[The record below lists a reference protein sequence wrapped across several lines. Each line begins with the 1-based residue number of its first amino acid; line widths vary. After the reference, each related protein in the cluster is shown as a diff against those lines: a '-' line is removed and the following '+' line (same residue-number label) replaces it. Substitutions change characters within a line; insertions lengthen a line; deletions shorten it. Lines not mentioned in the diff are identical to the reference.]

1 MNIFISLL
9 AGILFGLA
17 LIISQMINP
26 SKIIKF
32 LTISSDWDPSLIFVM
47 TSAILV
53 SYFAFACTK
62 KMKASFLHMSFEIP
76 KRKNIDSRLI
86 IGSAL
91 FGIGWGMI
99 GYCPAPAITSLFLGN
114 PQSLLFVGSMLTGI
128 YLFKVINKHF
138 LNES

>member
-62 KMKASFLHMSFEIP
+62 KMKTSFLHMSFEIP

-86 IGSAL
+86 MGSAL

-114 PQSLLFVGSMLTGI
+114 PQSLLFVSSMLTGI
-128 YLFKVINKHF
+128 YLFKITNKHF
-138 LNES
+138 LSES